1 MAKSAKKASKKKQSQ
16 NEMILY
22 HVGQMAFI
30 GAIILIVWLI
40 TTIADARGM

>member
-1 MAKSAKKASKKKQSQ
+1 MAKSRKKSAKKKQSQ
-16 NEMILY
+16 KEMILY

-30 GAIILIVWLI
+30 AVIILIVWLI

>member
-1 MAKSAKKASKKKQSQ
+1 MAKSAKKAIKKKQSQ
-16 NEMILY
+16 KEMFMY

-30 GAIILIVWLI
+30 AVIILIVWLI